1 MVRDLEKVIL
11 ACRMRSEGRLQ
22 REIAAAAG
30 VSVPTASQWT
40 RGVLPSH
47 RRPRDLRK
55 LQALP
60 VLARMYR
67 DGKSITEIAA
77 STGIPAPTLYDWRR
91 ELELPRNRRSAYV
104 TSEMRERTRRQFARD
119 ADGALR
125 IEAVRLYSEGQTAAE
140 IGRRLKV
147 HGATICSWLR
157 SAGVAPRRSPT
168 LATRAKLRAANL
180 GAKRWNWKGGI
191 TPDRV
196 RLRVSL
202 DMKLARECCFE
213 RDDYTCR
220 SCGQHGGR
228 LNAHHVWPFQRF
240 PEWKFEVWN
249 LVTLCKRCHDAF
261 HKAAGG
267 HVRVA
272 IGPFFSNNEVR
283 ELPVVGE
290 YRLAS

>member
-1 MVRDLEKVIL
+1 MVRDLEKVFL
-11 ACRMRSEGRLQ
+11 ARRMRSEGRLQ

-40 RGVLPSH
+40 RGVLPSN

-67 DGKSITEIAA
+67 DGNSITEIAA

-91 ELELPRNRRSAYV
+91 ELELPRNRRSA
-104 TSEMRERTRRQFARD
+104 S
-119 ADGALR
+119 
-125 IEAVRLYSEGQTAAE
+125 
-140 IGRRLKV
+140 
-147 HGATICSWLR
+147 
-157 SAGVAPRRSPT
+157 
-168 LATRAKLRAANL
+168 
-180 GAKRWNWKGGI
+180 
-191 TPDRV
+191 
-196 RLRVSL
+196 
-202 DMKLARECCFE
+202 
-213 RDDYTCR
+213 
-220 SCGQHGGR
+220 